1 MKNVTLT
8 SAIMME
14 EIVGSDWIHGSS
26 AMSQFDPGKEKV
38 VWMSFKTGIV
48 TKNATTKPASSMD
61 EIVKLEEL
69 IFNATLTLMSIAQ
82 HITPMANV
90 MKDVTTLPV
99 DGMD

>member
-1 MKNVTLT
+1 
-8 SAIMME
+8 
-14 EIVGSDWIHGSS
+14 
-26 AMSQFDPGKEKV
+26 
-38 VWMSFKTGIV
+38 
-48 TKNATTKPASSMD
+48 MD

-69 IFNATLTLMSIAQ
+69 IFNVTLTLMSIAQ